1 MQNASESGLL
11 GGWGESVAGVYL
23 RKRRYKLLGVNYR
36 CRGGEIDIIAE
47 KGRFIVFVEVKLRK
61 NADFGEAREF
71 VTTSK
76 QKRIIHAA
84 QNWLLRYPSRLQPRF
99 DVIEI
104 YAPQGMHTAIPQI
117 NHIEDAFEL

>member
-1 MQNASESGLL
+1 MQNVSESGLL

-23 RKRRYKLLGVNYR
+23 RRRRYKLLGVNYR

-47 KGRFIVFVEVKLRK
+47 KGRYIVFVEVKLRK
-61 NADFGEAREF
+61 NADFAEAREF
-71 VTTSK
+71 VTASK
-76 QKRIIHAA
+76 QKRIIYAA
-84 QNWLLRYPSRLQPRF
+84 KYWLMRYPSRLQPRF

-104 YAPQGMHTAIPQI
+104 YAPQGINTKKPQI